1 MAETTP
7 LRDPWLVAA
16 WPGMGNVAV
25 GAAGYLV
32 VKLGAKLVH
41 ELPSRDLFEVPHI
54 DVKHGLARAG
64 RLPRNMFFEWRNP
77 EPAAR
82 DLVVF
87 IGEAQPPIGGYSL
100 CHRILDY
107 AQQRGAKTVLTFAA
121 MASQLHPT
129 DAPRVFGVATDESL
143 LNQLK
148 SLEVEVLK
156 EGQIS
161 GLNGVLLAAGVD
173 RAMPAACLLG
183 ELPYFAAGVPN
194 PKASQVALEVFCT
207 MAKIDLDFAEL
218 EQQAKMVEKGLV
230 ELLKKME
237 EAAREQGAVPGQEG
251 FTVPE
256 FATAEDEDEDG
267 NGETDQPPKTAE
279 AKEPELDYATR
290 RRIDSLFQ
298 AAQQD
303 RSKAFR
309 LKQELDRLGVFKQF
323 EDRFLDLF
331 RKAE

>member
-1 MAETTP
+1 MAELQQ

-32 VKLGAKLVH
+32 VKLGARLVNEISAH
-41 ELPSRDLFEVPHI
+41 DLFEIPHV
-54 DVKHGLARAG
+54 DVKHGLARPG

-77 EPAAR
+77 APAAAH
-82 DLVVF
+82 DLIIF
-87 IGEAQPPIGGYSL
+87 IGEAQPPLGGYSL
-100 CHRILDY
+100 CHKILDY
-107 AQQRGAKTVLTFAA
+107 AKQRGAERLFTFAA
-121 MASQLHPT
+121 MASQLHPS
-129 DAPRVFGVATDESL
+129 DEPRVFGVATEQPI

-148 SLEVEVLK
+148 SLEVEILK

-161 GLNGVLLAAGVD
+161 GLNGVLLAAGSERGVSG
-173 RAMPAACLLG
+173 ACLMG

-194 PKASQVALEVFCT
+194 PKASQAALEVFTT
-207 MAKIDLDFAEL
+207 MAGIELDYAEL
-218 EQQAKMVEKGLV
+218 KEQAEAVEKA
-230 ELLKKME
+230 LLQLMQKLE
-237 EAAREQGAVPGQEG
+237 EAARNHGEGEEG

-256 FATAEDEDEDG
+256 FA
-267 NGETDQPPKTAE
+267 QPEVEEGPEPAVKPT
-279 AKEPELDYATR
+279 EPEKPPIDYATR
-290 RRIDSLFQ
+290 RRIDTLFH

-303 RSKAFR
+303 RSKAFQ
-309 LKQELDRLGVFKQF
+309 LKKELDRLGVFSQY